1 VTTFDV
7 VGLARSLIDIDST
20 TGSEGPVVRWLAA
33 WLRARGYTVAMQPVE
48 GERANLYVT
57 LGDPVVVLSTHLDC
71 VPPFF
76 PSRQED
82 GLLYGR
88 GACDAKGIAAAQV
101 GALEQLRAAGE
112 TRVALL
118 FVVGE
123 ERGSH
128 GAHVANRVPP
138 GSRYLVNG
146 EPTDS
151 RLGAA
156 TRGVCRV
163 KLIATGRAAHSS
175 HPERGESAIEK
186 LVDALVA
193 LRTLDLPVSPTL
205 GATTYTV
212 SLIEGGIA
220 PNVVP
225 PHASAEVNFRIVGP
239 ASAVR
244 AALEPVTAL
253 VEIEDVAEVP
263 PVEMLT
269 VPGFDTAVFPFTTD
283 IPLLSAW
290 GQPLLFGPGSVLV
303 AHTADEH
310 VRVDELR
317 AAVGHYTTIATTLL
331 GRGEADGSQSVVTDP
346 RRPEACPE

>member
-1 VTTFDV
+1 MAPLSPFDV
-7 VGLARSLIDIDST
+7 VGLARSMIDIDST
-20 TGSEGPVVRWLAA
+20 TGDEGPVVGWLAE
-33 WLRARGYTVAMQPVE
+33 WLRARGYTVEVQPVE
-48 GERANLYVT
+48 GERANLYVS

-82 GLLYGR
+82 GCLYGR

-101 GALEQLRAAGE
+101 GALEQLRATGE
-112 TRVALL
+112 TRVGLL
-118 FVVGE
+118 LVVGE

-128 GAHVANRVPP
+128 GAHAANLVAP

-163 KLIATGRAAHSS
+163 KLLATGRAAHSS
-175 HPERGESAIEK
+175 HPEQGESAIEK
-186 LVDALVA
+186 LVDALVT
-193 LRTLDLPVSPTL
+193 LRAVDLPISPSL

-212 SLIEGGIA
+212 SLIDGGVA

-225 PHASAEVNFRIVGP
+225 PHASAEVNFRTVGP

-244 AALEPVTAL
+244 AALAPVAAL
-253 VEIEDVAEVP
+253 VAIEDVAEVP
-263 PVEMLT
+263 PVEMVT
-269 VPGFDTAVFPFTTD
+269 VPGFESASFPFTTD
-283 IPLLSAW
+283 IPFLSAW

-303 AHTADEH
+303 AHTAEEH
-310 VRVDELR
+310 IRVDELR
-317 AAVGHYTTIATTLL
+317 ASIDHYVTIVKTLL
-331 GRGEADGSQSVVTDP
+331 RV
-346 RRPEACPE
+346 

>member
-1 VTTFDV
+1 
-7 VGLARSLIDIDST
+7 
-20 TGSEGPVVRWLAA
+20 
-33 WLRARGYTVAMQPVE
+33 
-48 GERANLYVT
+48 
-57 LGDPVVVLSTHLDC
+57 VVLSTHLDC

-101 GALEQLRAAGE
+101 CALEQLRASGE
-112 TRVALL
+112 TRVGLL

-128 GAHVANRVPP
+128 GAHAANQVPP
-138 GSRYLVNG
+138 GSHYLVNG
-146 EPTDS
+146 EPTDN

-163 KLIATGRAAHSS
+163 KLLARGRAAHSS
-175 HPERGESAIEK
+175 HPEQGESAIEK

-193 LRTLDLPVSPTL
+193 LRTLDLPLSPTL

-212 SLIEGGIA
+212 SLIDGGIA

-225 PHASAEVNFRIVGP
+225 PYASAEVNFRIVGP

-263 PVEMLT
+263 PVEMMT
-269 VPGFDTAVFPFTTD
+269 VPGFETAVFPFTTD
-283 IPLLSAW
+283 IPFLSAW
-290 GQPLLFGPGSVLV
+290 GRPLLFGPGSVLV
-303 AHTADEH
+303 AHTAEEH
-310 VRVDELR
+310 VHVDELR
-317 AAVGHYTTIATTLL
+317 AAIGHYTTIARTLL
-331 GRGEADGSQSVVTDP
+331 ARDEA
-346 RRPEACPE
+346 

>member
-1 VTTFDV
+1 MAAVTPFDA
-7 VGLARSLIDIDST
+7 VGLARSLIDINST
-20 TGSEGPVVRWLAA
+20 TGNEGPVVRWLAD
-33 WLRARGYTVAMQPVE
+33 WLRARGYTVEMQPVD

-57 LGDPVVVLSTHLDC
+57 LGQPVVVLSTHLDC

-101 GALEQLRAAGE
+101 GALEQLRASGE
-112 TRVALL
+112 TRVGLL

-128 GAHVANRVPP
+128 GARAANQVPP

-146 EPTDS
+146 EPTDN
-151 RLGAA
+151 RLGTA
-156 TRGVCRV
+156 TRGVWRV
-163 KLIATGRAAHSS
+163 KLIARGRAAHSS
-175 HPERGESAIEK
+175 HPEQGESAIEK

-193 LRTLDLPVSPTL
+193 LRTLSLPVSPTL

-212 SLIEGGIA
+212 GLIDGGVA

-239 ASAVR
+239 TPTVR
-244 AALEPVTAL
+244 AALEQVRAL

-263 PVEMLT
+263 PVEMAT

-283 IPLLSAW
+283 IPFLSAW

-303 AHTADEH
+303 AHTATEH
-310 VRVDELR
+310 LRVDELH
-317 AAVGHYTTIATTLL
+317 AAIGHYTTIANTLL
-331 GRGEADGSQSVVTDP
+331 DRVEAGGFNH
-346 RRPEACPE
+346 

>member
-1 VTTFDV
+1 MAAVTTFDV

-20 TGSEGPVVRWLAA
+20 TGSEGEVVRWLAS
-33 WLRARGYTVAMQPVE
+33 WLRGRGYAVEEQPVE
-48 GERANLYVT
+48 GERLNLYVT
-57 LGDPVVVLSTHLDC
+57 LGRPVVVLSTHLDC

-76 PSRQED
+76 PSLEEN

-101 GALEQLRAAGE
+101 GALERLRASGE
-112 TRVALL
+112 TRVGLL

-128 GAHVANRVPP
+128 GAHAANRVSP

-146 EPTDS
+146 EPTDN

-156 TRGVCRV
+156 TRGVYRV
-163 KLIATGRAAHSS
+163 KLLARGRAAHSS

-186 LVDALVA
+186 LLDALLA
-193 LRTLDLPVSPTL
+193 LRAIELPVSPTL

-212 SLIEGGIA
+212 GLIDGGIA

-239 ASAVR
+239 TMAVR
-244 AALEPVTAL
+244 EALEPLTTL
-253 VEIEDVAEVP
+253 VEIKDVVRVP
-263 PVEMLT
+263 PVEMTT
-269 VPGFDTAVFPFTTD
+269 VPGFETAVFPFTTD
-283 IPLLSAW
+283 IPFLSAW

-303 AHTADEH
+303 AHTAEEH

-317 AAVGHYTTIATTLL
+317 AAIGHYASIAARLL
-331 GRGEADGSQSVVTDP
+331 E
-346 RRPEACPE
+346 RPPG

>member
-1 VTTFDV
+1 MAEVTRFDV

-20 TGSEGPVVRWLAA
+20 TQSEGRVVAWLAD
-33 WLRARGYTVAMQPVE
+33 WLRARGYTVETHPVA
-48 GERANLYVT
+48 GERVNLYVT
-57 LGDPVVVLSTHLDC
+57 LGQPVVVLSTHLDC

-76 PSRQED
+76 PSRQEN

-101 GALEQLRAAGE
+101 GALEQLRASGE
-112 TRVALL
+112 TRVGLL

-128 GAHVANRVPP
+128 GAHAANLVPP

-146 EPTDS
+146 EPTDN

-156 TRGVCRV
+156 TRGVYRV
-163 KLIATGRAAHSS
+163 TLRARGRAAHSS
-175 HPERGESAIEK
+175 HPEQGESAIEK
-186 LVDALVA
+186 LVDALVT

-205 GATTYTV
+205 GTTTYTV
-212 SLIEGGIA
+212 SLIDGGIA

-239 ASAVR
+239 ASTVR
-244 AALEPVTAL
+244 TALDPVTAL
-253 VEIEDVAEVP
+253 VEIEDVTEVP
-263 PVEMLT
+263 PVEMVT
-269 VPGFDTAVFPFTTD
+269 MPGFETAVFPFTTD
-283 IPLLSAW
+283 IPFLSAW

-303 AHTADEH
+303 AHTAEEH

-317 AAVGHYTTIATTLL
+317 AAIGHYVRIATTLL
-331 GRGEADGSQSVVTDP
+331 GRVEAG
-346 RRPEACPE
+346 

>member
-1 VTTFDV
+1 MAPVTAFDV

-20 TGSEGPVVRWLAA
+20 TGSEGPVVRWLAD
-33 WLRARGYTVAMQPVE
+33 WLRARGYTVETQPVE
-48 GERANLYVT
+48 GERVNLYVT

-101 GALEQLRAAGE
+101 GALEQLRASGE
-112 TRVALL
+112 TRVGLL

-128 GAHVANRVPP
+128 GAHAANQVPP
-138 GSRYLVNG
+138 GSHYLVNG
-146 EPTDS
+146 EPTDN

-163 KLIATGRAAHSS
+163 KLLARGRAAHSS
-175 HPERGESAIEK
+175 HPEQGESAIEK

-193 LRTLDLPVSPTL
+193 LRTLDLPLSPTL

-212 SLIEGGIA
+212 SLIDGGIA

-225 PHASAEVNFRIVGP
+225 PYASAEVNFRIVGP

-263 PVEMLT
+263 PVEMMT
-269 VPGFDTAVFPFTTD
+269 VPGFETAVFRFTTD
-283 IPLLSAW
+283 IPFLSAW
-290 GQPLLFGPGSVLV
+290 GRPLLFGPGSVLV
-303 AHTADEH
+303 AHTAEEH
-310 VRVDELR
+310 VHVDELR
-317 AAVGHYTTIATTLL
+317 AAIGHYTTISRTLL
-331 GRGEADGSQSVVTDP
+331 ARDEA
-346 RRPEACPE
+346 

>member
-1 VTTFDV
+1 MAAVTAFDV

-20 TGSEGPVVRWLAA
+20 TGNEGPVIRWLAD
-33 WLRARGYTVAMQPVE
+33 WLRARGYRVEMQPVE
-48 GERANLYVT
+48 GERTNLYAT
-57 LGDPVVVLSTHLDC
+57 LSDPVVVLSTHLDC

-76 PSRQED
+76 PSREED

-101 GALEQLRAAGE
+101 GALEQLRASGE
-112 TRVALL
+112 TAVGLL

-128 GAHVANRVPP
+128 GAHAANQVPP

-146 EPTDS
+146 EPTDN
-151 RLGAA
+151 RLGSA

-163 KLIATGRAAHSS
+163 KLVARGRAAHSS
-175 HPERGESAIEK
+175 HPEQGESAIEK
-186 LVDALVA
+186 LVDALVT

-205 GATTYTV
+205 GTTTYTV
-212 SLIEGGIA
+212 SLIDGGIA

-239 ASAVR
+239 ASALR

-253 VEIEDVAEVP
+253 VEIEEVAEVP
-263 PVEMLT
+263 PVEMVT
-269 VPGFDTAVFPFTTD
+269 VPGFETAIFPFTTD
-283 IPLLSAW
+283 IPFLAAW

-303 AHTADEH
+303 AHTAEEH

-317 AAVGHYTTIATTLL
+317 AAIGHYVQIATTLL
-331 GRGEADGSQSVVTDP
+331 ERS
-346 RRPEACPE
+346 

>member
-1 VTTFDV
+1 MAEVTAFDV

-20 TGSEGPVVRWLAA
+20 TGSEGRVVRWLAD
-33 WLRARGYTVAMQPVE
+33 WLRARGYTVETQPVE
-48 GERANLYVT
+48 GERINLYATV
-57 LGDPVVVLSTHLDC
+57 GPPVVVLSTHLDC

-76 PSRQED
+76 PSREED

-101 GALEQLRAAGE
+101 GALEQLRTSGE
-112 TRVALL
+112 TRVGLL

-128 GAHVANRVPP
+128 GAHAANQVPP

-146 EPTDS
+146 EPTDN

-156 TRGVCRV
+156 TRGVCLV
-163 KLIATGRAAHSS
+163 KLLARGRAAHSS

-212 SLIEGGIA
+212 SLIDGGVA

-239 ASAVR
+239 AAAVR

-253 VEIEDVAEVP
+253 VEIEDVVEVP
-263 PVEMLT
+263 PVEMVT
-269 VPGFDTAVFPFTTD
+269 VPGFETAVFPFTTD
-283 IPLLSAW
+283 IPFLSAW

-303 AHTADEH
+303 AHTAEEH

-317 AAVGHYTTIATTLL
+317 AAVGHYRAIAMTLL
-331 GRGEADGSQSVVTDP
+331 ERVAGSD
-346 RRPEACPE
+346 

>member
-1 VTTFDV
+1 MPPFDV

-20 TGSEGPVVRWLAA
+20 TGNEGRVVRWLAD
-33 WLRARGYTVAMQPVE
+33 WLRARGYTVETQPVG

-57 LGDPVVVLSTHLDC
+57 LGQPVVVLSTHLDC

-88 GACDAKGIAAAQV
+88 GACDAKGIGAAQV
-101 GALEQLRAAGE
+101 GTLEQLRASGE
-112 TRVALL
+112 TRVGLL

-128 GAHVANRVPP
+128 GAHAANQVPP

-146 EPTDS
+146 EPTDN
-151 RLGAA
+151 RLATA

-163 KLIATGRAAHSS
+163 TLVARGRAAHSS
-175 HPERGESAIEK
+175 HPEQGESAIEK

-205 GATTYTV
+205 GTTTYSV
-212 SLIEGGIA
+212 VLIDGGVA

-244 AALEPVTAL
+244 AALEPVRAL

-263 PVEMLT
+263 TVEMAT

-283 IPLLSAW
+283 IPFLSAWW

-303 AHTADEH
+303 AHTAEEH

-317 AAVGHYTTIATTLL
+317 AAIGHYTTIANTLL
-331 GRGEADGSQSVVTDP
+331 GRVEAGG
-346 RRPEACPE
+346 

>member
-1 VTTFDV
+1 MATVTGFDV

-20 TGSEGPVVRWLAA
+20 TGSEGPVIRWLAA
-33 WLRARGYTVAMQPVE
+33 WLRSRGYAVEMQPVE
-48 GERANLYVT
+48 GDRANLYVT
-57 LGDPVVVLSTHLDC
+57 LGAPVVVLSTHLDC

-82 GLLYGR
+82 GRLYGR
-88 GACDAKGIAAAQV
+88 GACDAKGIAAAQI
-101 GALEQLRAAGE
+101 GALEQLHVSGE
-112 TRVALL
+112 TRVGLL
-118 FVVGE
+118 LVVGE

-128 GAHVANRVPP
+128 GAHAANRVPP

-146 EPTDS
+146 EPTDN

-156 TRGVCRV
+156 TRGVYRV
-163 KLIATGRAAHSS
+163 KLLARGQAAHSS

-205 GATTYTV
+205 GATSYTV
-212 SLIEGGIA
+212 SLIDGGIA

-239 ASAVR
+239 VSAVR

-253 VEIEDVAEVP
+253 IEIEDVAEVS
-263 PVEMLT
+263 PVEMVT

-283 IPLLSAW
+283 IPFLSAW

-303 AHTADEH
+303 AHTAEEH
-310 VRVDELR
+310 VEVDELH
-317 AAVGHYTTIATTLL
+317 AAIGHYTTIATTLL
-331 GRGEADGSQSVVTDP
+331 DRGTADTS
-346 RRPEACPE
+346 

>member
-1 VTTFDV
+1 MNRHGCGDPFDV

-20 TGSEGPVVRWLAA
+20 TGNEGPVVRWLAD
-33 WLRARGYTVAMQPVE
+33 WLQARGYAVEMQPVE
-48 GERANLYVT
+48 GERTNLYVT
-57 LGDPVVVLSTHLDC
+57 LGQPVVVLSTHLDC

-76 PSRQED
+76 PSRLED

-101 GALEQLRAAGE
+101 GTLEQLRTSGE
-112 TRVALL
+112 TRVGLL

-128 GAHVANRVPP
+128 GAHAANQVPP
-138 GSRYLVNG
+138 GSRYLVDG
-146 EPTDS
+146 EPTDN

-163 KLIATGRAAHSS
+163 KLIARGRAAHSS
-175 HPERGESAIEK
+175 HPEQGESAIEK

-212 SLIEGGIA
+212 GLIDGGVA

-244 AALEPVTAL
+244 ATLEPVRAL

-263 PVEMLT
+263 PVEMAT

-283 IPLLSAW
+283 IPFLSAW
-290 GQPLLFGPGSVLV
+290 GRPLLFGPGSVLV

-310 VRVDELR
+310 VRVDDLR
-317 AAVGHYTTIATTLL
+317 AAIGHYATIANTLL
-331 GRGEADGSQSVVTDP
+331 GRVETGG
-346 RRPEACPE
+346 